1 MIRYIGLKNLRP
13 LQIKE
18 VEEISERN
26 FDRIRR
32 DFKDATL
39 VVYIKK
45 QDRLGK
51 PMFSVNLRLD
61 DASIR
66 NILLAKETDWDLP
79 RVMHKVFDN
88 LSNEINHKFKTNVT
102 RKSYK
107 K

>member
-1 MIRYIGLKNLRP
+1 MISYIGLKKLRP

-26 FDRIRR
+26 FDKIRR

-45 QDRLGK
+45 KDRIGK
-51 PMFSVNLRLD
+51 PMFSVNLRLE

-66 NILLAKETDWDLP
+66 NIMLAKETDWDLP
-79 RVMHKVFDN
+79 RVMHKAFNN
-88 LSNEINHKFKTNVT
+88 LTNEINHRFKGEVT
-102 RKSYK
+102 RKGR
-107 K
+107 